1 DPAEA
6 EETFRR
12 AMRLSPLDP
21 QMAHLQSGLA
31 LACLRAEKY
40 DEALAAALRASRERP
55 DYQQAQRPALFSLVG
70 LGRLEEAK
78 AVAHRVRESSP
89 GFTDSSF
96 MSVPFKDRAFKAR
109 CIAEMRAAC
118 IPK

>member
-1 DPAEA
+1 
-6 EETFRR
+6 
-12 AMRLSPLDP
+12 MRLSPLDP

-40 DEALAAALRASRERP
+40 EEALAAALRASRERP

-78 AVAHRVRESSP
+78 AVAERLRTSSP
-89 GFTDSSF
+89 GFTVSWF
-96 MSVPFKDRAFKAR
+96 RSVPFKDQPFKAR
-109 CIAEMRAAC
+109 CIAAMRAAG
-118 IPK
+118 IPECVLQP